1 MAAPKGGT
9 RERILNA
16 AEQLFAQRGYDG
28 ASTRA
33 IVAKSG
39 DTIGSV
45 NYHFGSKDKLL
56 AEVIRRR
63 WDEIVEAR
71 RECYAAA
78 RRQYGGAPPVEA
90 VVEAIVA
97 PYLERAMCG
106 GRGWRSYALLQA
118 RVLYSEKSY
127 TRNLKALSEP
137 IAREFIGWLAESLP
151 GADMRDLGY
160 AYQFMIGAMVESC
173 AEIEVNRIS
182 RITDGLCDA
191 ADYGQVK
198 ARLLA
203 FISGGIRATVAAD
216 ANLSVESLKSA

>member
-16 AEQLFAQRGYDG
+16 AEQLFAQRGFDG

-45 NYHFGSKDKLL
+45 NYHFGSKEKLL

-63 WDEIVEAR
+63 WDEVVEAR
-71 RECYAAA
+71 REKYAAA
-78 RRQYGGAPPVEA
+78 RREHQGAPPVEA
-90 VVEAIVA
+90 VVEAIVG
-97 PYLERAMCG
+97 PYLERAMLG
-106 GRGWRSYALLQA
+106 GKGWRSYALLQA

-137 IAREFIGWLAESLP
+137 VAREFIGWLSESLP
-151 GADMRDLGY
+151 GSDMRDLGY

-191 ADYGQVK
+191 SDYDEVK
-198 ARLLA
+198 TRLLA
-203 FISGGIRATVAAD
+203 FIAGGIRSIVALRARD
-216 ANLSVESLKSA
+216 EAVKIA